1 MRKFLS
7 SIVLLVLSLFTVN
20 VSAQT
25 VGETILGTPS
35 ISWMKD
41 NWGTD
46 ISGQCT
52 FIKFNYPDAD
62 ESKYYRKKNEGLAAK
77 LYQGTTLV
85 EESTFGYDWDLWQN
99 GAKFNTILDPSKTY
113 RVEFAEGCWY
123 MSSDEEGE
131 EKVEISPAKE
141 FVIEATQGGG
151 GQQGGSEVTPWSF
164 TTVTP
169 AVGNVANI
177 KKITIKCE
185 NGTDLSNLIGM
196 VKGVLKCSETGVEKN
211 IFFNTIW
218 DGSGIESDNTTK
230 ASEDGTYTLTI
241 AEGAATV
248 NGNPNNEFTVTW
260 TIGQVTPPAP
270 TTTTLSLNATSATL
284 NVGDTKQLTAS
295 TNVTAL
301 IAYES
306 SNPQVATVDETGLV
320 RAVGAGT
327 CTITASIAASDDHT
341 AASAT
346 CEVTVNAPAPTG
358 PFASITIGSDV
369 IELSENEA
377 IELYEYPAGAVIK
390 INLSDAA
397 ILGAWYEI
405 KDLTTNEVYKSFAE
419 MQKGEGYYSCEMPRT
434 YGMVAGHNYAIHTWF
449 KNKASQLS
457 GQILYEYN
465 FLVKGTNNDVPVL
478 STVSFYESVSPTED
492 FVLTGVTG
500 TNTIDVRFKG
510 EAPASATAWATV
522 GQGSRVNLTTTIS
535 GQTVKVTVP
544 NSAIAQGVLVLF
556 VQAKDSEGHIIGGGD
571 QSVNPDN
578 GALSFSWLAE
588 VGLEQPRML
597 EANTTVDEL
606 KTVTFK
612 ASDILSLDEGQ
623 LVTINGAVKRRYQTL
638 QVMDKLG
645 NVIVSEVTADQY
657 EQVGN
662 DITLTLKSGI
672 VEAGE
677 YTIVLPYGAF
687 LIGEEMQAASNASGT
702 YVVTV
707 SGNLEPE
714 SDNILGD
721 PVFTVT
727 ADKITISFPNA
738 KVSDIEDGAVVFPG
752 GIIINTPDGTE
763 ATEQYRYPDDLFLP
777 TTDAIS
783 FTCSNPCGK
792 DAIVTIPAEG
802 IQVIDYTQGGWDGT
816 VVYTNSEALTNN
828 TSTGI
833 NAAKAAVMNG
843 AAFNIAGQKVN
854 ADAKGIIIVN
864 GKKQVNK

>member
-7 SIVLLVLSLFTVN
+7 SIVLLVLSLFAAN

-41 NWGTD
+41 NWGND

-151 GQQGGSEVTPWSF
+151 EQGGGSQATPWDF
-164 TTVTP
+164 TSVTP
-169 AVGNVANI
+169 AVGNVASIN
-177 KKITIKCE
+177 KITVKAANIDFSSVTSMTKGVIKCE
-185 NGTDLSNLIGM
+185 
-196 VKGVLKCSETGVEKN
+196 ETGIETN
-211 IFFNTIW
+211 IFFMSTW
-218 DGSGIESDNTTK
+218 DGTGLEASFTK
-230 ASEDGTYTLTI
+230 IADDGTYTLTI
-241 AEGAATV
+241 AEGAVTV
-248 NGNPNNEFTVTW
+248 NGNPNNEFTATW
-260 TIGQVTPPAP
+260 TIGETKKSAE
-270 TTTTLSLNATSATL
+270 AT
-284 NVGDTKQLTAS
+284 
-295 TNVTAL
+295 
-301 IAYES
+301 
-306 SNPQVATVDETGLV
+306 
-320 RAVGAGT
+320 
-327 CTITASIAASDDHT
+327 
-341 AASAT
+341 
-346 CEVTVNAPAPTG
+346 
-358 PFASITIGSDV
+358 ITIGSDV
-369 IELSENEA
+369 ITLSETTP
-377 IELYEYPAGAVIK
+377 IELEDYPEGAVIK
-390 INLSDAA
+390 VYVSDDA
-397 ILGAWYEI
+397 IKMARYEI
-405 KDLTTNEVYKSFAE
+405 LCDETGEALKSFAD
-419 MQKGEGYYSCEMPRT
+419 MVKGDGYYYSEMPRK
-434 YGMVAGHNYAIHTWF
+434 YGMAAGMHYKIHVWF
-449 KNKASQLS
+449 RNSQSSFS
-457 GQILYEYN
+457 GQTLYEYN
-465 FLVKGTNNDVPVL
+465 YLVNGTNKNVPVL
-478 STVSFYESVSPTED
+478 SLVSEFESVSPTED

-535 GQTVKVTVP
+535 GQAVKVTVP

-606 KTVTFK
+606 KTVTFM

-638 QVMDKLG
+638 QIMDKLG

-662 DITLTLKSGI
+662 NITLTLKSGI

-727 ADKITISFPNA
+727 ADQITISFPNA
-738 KVSDIEDGAVVFPG
+738 KIPAGITDGEVTLPG
-752 GIIINTPDGTE
+752 GVIVNTPDGTE
-763 ATEQYRYPDDLFLP
+763 DTEKYAYPDAVTIP
-777 TTDAIS
+777 TTDVIS
-783 FTCSNPCGK
+783 FTFNNPCGAN
-792 DAIVTIPAEG
+792 AIVTIPAEG
-802 IQVIDYTQGGWDGT
+802 IQVVDYTTDYFNGT
-816 VVYTNSEALTNN
+816 VIYTNSEALTNN
-828 TSTGI
+828 TTSGI
-833 NAAKAAVMNG
+833 NAIKAAAVNG

>member
-25 VGETILGTPS
+25 VGETILGTPNLEFLEAYAS
-35 ISWMKD
+35 Q
-41 NWGTD
+41 GTY
-46 ISGQCT
+46 
-52 FIKFNYPDAD
+52 IKFNYPATANF
-62 ESKYYRKKNEGLAAK
+62 SVYTGHSRAVKAQ
-77 LYQGTTLV
+77 LYQGETLIEEATYGFAFSPTAFYGFSFTTKLDSSKDYRVEIPQGVWWVEDDKTGDNV
-85 EESTFGYDWDLWQN
+85 EES
-99 GAKFNTILDPSKTY
+99 
-113 RVEFAEGCWY
+113 
-123 MSSDEEGE
+123 
-131 EKVEISPAKE
+131 PAKTLT
-141 FVIEATQGGG
+141 IAASQGGG
-151 GQQGGSEVTPWSF
+151 EQGGGEGGGGSEVTPWSF
-164 TTVTP
+164 TSVTP
-169 AVGNVANI
+169 AAGNVASLN
-177 KKITIKCE
+177 KITLKAAVDLGSITGMTKGTIKC
-185 NGTDLSNLIGM
+185 N
-196 VKGVLKCSETGVEKN
+196 ETNVTTN
-211 IFFNTIW
+211 IFFMPSFAG
-218 DGSGIESDNTTK
+218 DLEASFTK
-230 ASEDGTYTLTI
+230 ITAEGTYTLTV

-405 KDLTTNEVYKSFAE
+405 KDLTTNDVYKSFAE

-434 YGMVAGHNYAIHTWF
+434 YGMVAGHNYAIHAWF

-727 ADKITISFPNA
+727 ADQITISFPNA
-738 KVSDIEDGAVVFPG
+738 KIPAGITDGEVTLPG
-752 GIIINTPDGTE
+752 GVIVNTPDGTE
-763 ATEQYRYPDDLFLP
+763 DTEKYAYPDAVTIP
-777 TTDAIS
+777 TTDVIS
-783 FTCSNPCGK
+783 FTFNNPCGAN
-792 DAIVTIPAEG
+792 AIVTIPAEG
-802 IQVIDYTQGGWDGT
+802 IQVVDYTTDYFNGT
-816 VVYTNSEALTNN
+816 VIYTNSEALTNN
-828 TSTGI
+828 TTSGI
-833 NAAKAAVMNG
+833 NAIKAAAVNG